1 MERLTFEGNFCDIAQ
16 CCHLLCPH
24 GGSCTQKQV
33 WERLKQY
40 EDPGLAP
47 EDCAEY
53 RKFEDEII
61 ASGKTFGWLVELLK
75 ADKDGRLLVL
85 PCKVGDTVWAASGKI
100 IKCEIDETYL
110 CDSGGVEFLV
120 SFNCDGTDC
129 KRCPFNNWTQDC
141 FGEHYCDCA
150 YGNSSFK
157 DSEIGKT
164 IFLTREEAE
173 SALEAM
179 KDD

>member
-16 CCHLLCPH
+16 CYHLLCPH

-75 ADKDGRLLVL
+75 ADKDGRLVVL
-85 PCKVGDTVWAASGKI
+85 PCKDWLDVVFGDQVLFWGIDKDYVEQPIREISLDDSDRVGWYDGYKTV
-100 IKCEIDETYL
+100 
-110 CDSGGVEFLV
+110 FLK
-120 SFNCDGTDC
+120 GTDE
-129 KRCPFNNWTQDC
+129 N
-141 FGEHYCDCA
+141 GEAWEFYPD
-150 YGNSSFK
+150 
-157 DSEIGKT
+157 EIGKSV
-164 IFLTREEAE
+164 FLTREDAE
-173 SALEAM
+173 KALEV
-179 KDD
+179 KDG

>member
-1 MERLTFEGNFCDIAQ
+1 MGRLTFEGNFCDIAQ
-16 CCHLLCPH
+16 CYHLLCPH

-85 PCKVGDTVWAASGKI
+85 PCKVGDMLYEVTGRKTISAYKVKAIRVELFSLFVEWDIVEGFVWQ
-100 IKCEIDETYL
+100 YL
-110 CDSGGVEFLV
+110 NGI
-120 SFNCDGTDC
+120 NA
-129 KRCPFNNWTQDC
+129 N
-141 FGEHYCDCA
+141 
-150 YGNSSFK
+150 
-157 DSEIGKT
+157 EIGKT
-164 IFLTREEAE
+164 VFLTREEAE

-179 KDD
+179 KDE